1 MQKTIITL
9 VDDLDST
16 GETPADETVVFAL
29 DGKTYEIDLSA
40 ENAQVLRARLKM
52 FIQAGRAIKD
62 SGRRGSQPTTQS
74 VDDGATYSRHQGGVN
89 PAAVR
94 AWAEEQGLRLP
105 KRGRVPKAV
114 KEAYTDHRFGNPGKL
129 NELKKDPSYA
139 PGNPVAVTAL
149 PAASLVAEQTD
160 PRPRRKLS
168 LREPVA
174 AEKENAA
181 SQPSEDTDEASA
193 REHYTDLK
201 EAGLLSDRA
210 AAEGYWERRTAGGLE
225 RTDKV
230 EKMTLVERIQILTPR
245 NVTLLAKLAGLI
257 NPDGPGKISYL
268 KSSVERL
275 ENLEVIVQ
283 DPESEFG
290 WSITDFGRYAHE
302 LHSMGE

>member
-9 VDDLDST
+9 VDDLDPS
-16 GETPADETVVFAL
+16 GETEADETVTFGL
-29 DGKTYEIDLSA
+29 DGVTYEIDLTS
-40 ENAQVLRARLKM
+40 ENAHVLRSRLKE
-52 FIQAGRAIKD
+52 FKQAGRVVKT
-62 SGRRGSQPTTQS
+62 SGKRASQSTATPAG
-74 VDDGATYSRHQGGVN
+74 DGATYSRHQGGVD

-94 AWAEEQGLRLP
+94 AWAKQQGLKMP
-105 KRGRVPKAV
+105 ERGRVPKEV
-114 KEAYTDHRFGNPGKL
+114 KEAYTSYKFGNPAKL
-129 NELKKDPSYA
+129 NELKNDPRYA
-139 PGNPVAVTAL
+139 AIVASTAFL
-149 PAASLVAEQTD
+149 DTAPTE
-160 PRPRRKLS
+160 PRPRRRLS
-168 LREPVA
+168 LPGPA
-174 AEKENAA
+174 AVEESDAV
-181 SQPSEDTDEASA
+181 SPPTEDSDEASA

-210 AAEGYWERRTAGGLE
+210 SAKGYWERRTAGGLD

-230 EKMTLVERIQILTPR
+230 EKMTLVERIQILNPR

-257 NPDGPGKISYL
+257 AADGPGKISYL

-290 WSITDFGRYAHE
+290 WAITDFGRYAHE